1 MSNRKKLLIRTD
13 NSASIGLGHLMRT
26 LLLADGLKEH
36 FDITYLCRELEG
48 SQNHLI
54 LERAFGLRI
63 IKSMECEE
71 LLSVIQ
77 EIQPTLCIID
87 HYGVDD
93 TCEKKIRSLCPLFV
107 FDDEFK
113 MHNAD
118 FILNHSFIAKPDDYD
133 YLPNTKVLAGSRY
146 SLLKDAFLEH
156 KNRFTPLGSLK
167 NKKVL
172 ITLGGTDVLRLSAP
186 IKKAL
191 LRLEPSLHVSIVTT
205 SANPQ
210 VAYLKRVEKNIIVDE
225 KDMASLMQ
233 QYDLII
239 TSASTSLLETF
250 SLKKPFIAVQCAS
263 NQGKTVDIIK
273 QSGLGN
279 IIESFT
285 PSALKRALLF
295 VQYRP
300 QKIKRVLEQYHFE
313 KDGAAKEIIN
323 VYQ

>member
-1 MSNRKKLLIRTD
+1 MSNRKKLLIRAD

-48 SQNHLI
+48 SQNRLI
-54 LERAFGLRI
+54 LERGFGLRTL
-63 IKSMECEE
+63 KSMECDE
-71 LLSVIQ
+71 LLSVI
-77 EIQPTLCIID
+77 EEMRPVLCIID
-87 HYGVDD
+87 HYGIDD
-93 TCEKKIRSLCPLFV
+93 ACEKKIRSLCPLFV

-118 FILNHSFIAKPDDYD
+118 FILNHSFIAKPNDYD
-133 YLPNTKVLAGSRY
+133 YLPNTQVLAGSRY
-146 SLLKDAFLEH
+146 TLLKDAFLKH

-172 ITLGGTDVLRLSAP
+172 ITLGGTDVLKLSLP

-191 LRLEPSLHVSIVTT
+191 LHLEPSLHVSIVTT

-210 VAYLKRVEKNIIVDE
+210 LHYLKRVEKNLIVDE

-250 SLKKPFIAVQCAS
+250 ALKKPFIAIQCAS
-263 NQGKTVDIIK
+263 NQSKTVDVLK
-273 QSGLGN
+273 MLGMGN
-279 IIESFT
+279 LITRFS
-285 PSALKRALLF
+285 PSALKKALLF

-300 QKIKRVLEQYHFE
+300 QKIKRVLGHYRFE
-313 KDGAAKEIIN
+313 KNGAAKEIIN